1 MGQVLLVYNSHFV
14 PHTVAV
20 KEVLRT
26 MRLREVIGLSRNH
39 ISLLDFE
46 PLESLDSLLIREKSS
61 DSLPHRD
68 QRTTS

>member
-1 MGQVLLVYNSHFV
+1 M
-14 PHTVAV
+14 

-26 MRLREVIGLSRNH
+26 MRLREITGLSRNH

-46 PLESLDSLLIREKSS
+46 PLESSDSLLIRGKSS